1 MFQLTGE
8 QAAALEIFWKTVE
21 DETLRPNSRT
31 VLNLLEQVQVK
42 SIITL
47 SLIIADNVARPWA
60 ALWQYYTYE
69 SLWLNN

>member
-8 QAAALEIFWKTVE
+8 QAAALQIFWKSVE

-47 SLIIADNVARPWA
+47 SLIIADNVARP
-60 ALWQYYTYE
+60 
-69 SLWLNN
+69 